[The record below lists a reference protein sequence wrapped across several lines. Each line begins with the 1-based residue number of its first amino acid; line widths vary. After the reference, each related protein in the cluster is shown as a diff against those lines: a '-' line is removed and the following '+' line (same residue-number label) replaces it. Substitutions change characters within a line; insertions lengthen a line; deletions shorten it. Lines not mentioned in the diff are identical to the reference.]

1 MTKEEFKAHIIDI
14 SKNNTCHRPDI
25 SHYGS
30 CEPCAFKEHCQC
42 LLNTNLFNNAKTR
55 KRKRQ

>member
-1 MTKEEFKAHIIDI
+1 MTKDEFKAHVIDI

-42 LLNTNLFNNAKTR
+42 LLNTYLFNNAKTR
-55 KRKRQ
+55 KRKKR